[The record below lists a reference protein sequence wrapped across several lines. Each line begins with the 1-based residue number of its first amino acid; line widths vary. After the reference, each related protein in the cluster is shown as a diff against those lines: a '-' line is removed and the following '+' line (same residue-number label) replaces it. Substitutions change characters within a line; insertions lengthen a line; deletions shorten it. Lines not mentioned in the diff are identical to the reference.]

1 MDIESKEYFLKMIRH
16 LREQEEIM
24 LYGNLLTF
32 TALEAAAVGTFL
44 KSEYEKEA
52 SGYPPAYPAFNTE
65 AALWAAQ
72 LVYVSAQLMLYRENK
87 EKDLTLLLPSYVPA
101 IDSSAM
107 VSADLCL
114 RFLPDML
121 IQLKLID
128 SEDAL
133 IELLEKILQEWHYS
147 GVAYEQ
153 DVGLL
158 DFTIITSDASFFQMY
173 CDRIFENKKL
183 TLAQHPVF
191 RDTIVSQLGIYGAE
205 FWNELKRTTSSNE
218 LPQLLN
224 E

>member
-1 MDIESKEYFLKMIRH
+1 MMETVRPDYFLKMIRH

-32 TALEAAAVGTFL
+32 PAQEAAAVGAFL
-44 KSEYEKEA
+44 TEEYEREA
-52 SGYPPAYPAFNTE
+52 SGHPVHSPKFNVD
-65 AALWAAQ
+65 AAIWAAQ

-87 EKDLTLLLPSYVPA
+87 EKDLTLLLPSYTHV

-133 IELLEKILQEWHYS
+133 IALLEKILRTWHYS
-147 GVAYEQ
+147 GVTYKQ
-153 DVGLL
+153 DAREF
-158 DFTIITSDASFFQMY
+158 DFTTITGDAAFFQLY
-173 CDRIFENKKL
+173 CDRIFDYKIL

-191 RDTIVSQLGIYGAE
+191 RETIVSQLGMYGAE
-205 FWNELKRTTSSNE
+205 FWNELKLTT
-218 LPQLLN
+218 PTT
-224 E
+224 